1 MCAQNAKVC
10 DFGTTTQECSV
21 HTAALMGTLL
31 WCAPELFDRTGKY
44 DSKADVY
51 SFGIVMWEGWSCHD
65 PYEFNTDAPRGWP
78 MLGSFNR
85 VVGPRY
91 LLTSNLTL
99 GAYYSTSMSLC
110 ANTPPAKHH
119 ALYAPRL
126 SHVATP
132 RDQLALQWSSGSNSL
147 KKNEQRSVLQ

>member
-78 MLGSFNR
+78 MLGS
-85 VVGPRY
+85 
-91 LLTSNLTL
+91 LL
-99 GAYYSTSMSLC
+99 
-110 ANTPPAKHH
+110 
-119 ALYAPRL
+119 
-126 SHVATP
+126 
-132 RDQLALQWSSGSNSL
+132 
-147 KKNEQRSVLQ
+147 